1 MWGEGDC
8 GQMKNAKHASPFVST
23 LRFQVSLKFSNMR
36 KHLTKV
42 LTGHTAWAQYATVC
56 VCVQLCVCVAL
67 KILCRSAR
75 LNKNRIFQ
83 AVKGNLS

>member
-42 LTGHTAWAQYATVC
+42 LTGHTAWAQYAAL
-56 VCVQLCVCVAL
+56 QLCVCASVCVC
-67 KILCRSAR
+67 LCCS
-75 LNKNRIFQ
+75 KNTMQ
-83 AVKGNLS
+83 KC